1 MGLLFVVGVM
11 NVLWIAAIAG
21 FVLLEKGVLAGRA
34 ALSRVAGAALVAA
47 GLWMLA

>member
-21 FVLLEKGVLAGRA
+21 FVLLEKVVPAGR